1 MSLGADV
8 SNHPELL
15 SMLVFLAV
23 FLLTGGGGGLVLF
36 HLYGDHRRTVIRLRD
51 LSAAQPA
58 PGASGGMGQMA
69 LTALPRIGNLILPSN
84 EEQLAFLKARLT
96 RAGIYGPNA
105 VKIFLGM
112 KMMLMLVLPLAAS
125 VFPYAMGL
133 LTGQQA
139 LTLGVMA
146 ISVGLLT
153 PSFWLDYQRNRRQE
167 ELRRALPDI
176 LDMLVLCVEA
186 GVSLIAAFQRVTEEV
201 QVVHPGLA
209 REMNIMQREIQL
221 GLSIGDALM
230 KFGNRCDIE
239 EVRNLA
245 QILLQS
251 ERYGTSSVKALRIHA
266 DTSRQQRQQNAE
278 EKAQKAAVKILFPT
292 LLCIFPAIFIV
303 ILGPAAYQMAAL
315 FSQMK

>member
-1 MSLGADV
+1 VAE
-8 SNHPELL
+8 NPELL

-23 FLLTGGGGGLVLF
+23 FLLTAGIGGLVLF
-36 HLYGDHRRTVIRLRD
+36 HLYGDHRRAVTRLRD
-51 LSAAQPA
+51 LSAAQPTPAA
-58 PGASGGMGQMA
+58 PRGMGKLA
-69 LTALPRIGNLILPSN
+69 LFALPKIGNLILPSN
-84 EEQLAFLKARLT
+84 EEQLAFLKTRLT

-125 VFPYAMGL
+125 VIPFAMGL
-133 LTGQQA
+133 LSWLQA
-139 LTLGVMA
+139 LALGVTAMG
-146 ISVGLLT
+146 VGLLT
-153 PSFWLDYQRNRRQE
+153 PSFWLDYQRGRRQE

-209 REMNIMQREIQL
+209 REMNIIQREIQL
-221 GLSIGDALM
+221 GLSIGDALL
-230 KFGNRCDIE
+230 KFGDRCDID

-245 QILLQS
+245 QIILQS
-251 ERYGTSSVKALRIHA
+251 ERYGTSSVKALRIHS
-266 DTSRQQRQQNAE
+266 DTSRQQRQQSAE